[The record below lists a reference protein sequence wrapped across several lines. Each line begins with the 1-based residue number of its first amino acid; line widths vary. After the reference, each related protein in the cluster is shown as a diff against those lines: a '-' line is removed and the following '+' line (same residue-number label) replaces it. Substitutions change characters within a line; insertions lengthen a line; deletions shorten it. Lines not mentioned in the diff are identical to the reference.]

1 MKFLATSTSTLALAT
16 IIRAQDSAN
25 DSSNDASLPDGRR
38 YNSIVEMAYSQVTT
52 NYDRRSFENRISKYG
67 CHCFPGDTRAAGGP
81 GPRVDSLDEECWSL
95 SKCHKCVLITYGDSN
110 LKTNLKSMD
119 RFDHYNWSLL
129 ADGTISCDNKKND
142 AKKSLCE
149 CDKAFAERMK
159 TTWNDNLPND
169 FYWKSNKNVKNNP
182 TFDYESTCVP
192 AGAGVTA
199 DSCCGTGFPNMEPY
213 SSANNKDCCQDSGAI
228 FNSLTHECCAD
239 GSGVQTIGAC

>member
-1 MKFLATSTSTLALAT
+1 MKLLAASTSTLALAT
-16 IIRAQDSAN
+16 IIKAQDNFN
-25 DSSNDASLPDGRR
+25 DYDDTLPDGRR
-38 YNSIVEMAYSQVTT
+38 YNSIIEMAYSQVTT

-119 RFDHYNWSLL
+119 RFDHYKWNLL
-129 ADGTISCDNKKND
+129 QDGSISCDNEKND

-159 TTWNDNLPND
+159 TTWNDNLPNS

-182 TFDYESTCVP
+182 TFDFDSTCVP

-199 DSCCGTGFPNMEPY
+199 DSCCGTGFPDMEPF
-213 SSANNKDCCQDSGAI
+213 STANSKQCCEDTGAI